1 MFKAST
7 AHAARCVLTTNR
19 PRIALAVQHWE
30 CHRHTAPLSPRIPG
44 QRRYHKVQT
53 HAPRSEIVELPPE
66 RLTDL
71 PDYDLPDYD
80 LPDSADEDVTDIE
93 AVLTP
98 APPEQAPPE
107 QELGLVPSKEGY
119 HAIKLEGCEFL
130 LATTADGK
138 LDLSDV
144 YVQDDESGIYA
155 QPDVSGG
162 TIPESPQ
169 LYSEIEW
176 REQFLGDVVYD
187 KPPMILVKMVYLIHV
202 AQHEPRRLDLTN
214 VWILHAAN
222 RSIYKAVVDI
232 RTETQDPAEM
242 VLRIRRD
249 GSLLVDHAQVMPTPD
264 ELILQEEFGHTEE
277 RPENIADPDN
287 DLNDPIDA
295 IEDDFDE
302 PDVPAVDLA

>member
-1 MFKAST
+1 MLKAST

-19 PRIALAVQHWE
+19 PRIGLALQHCQ
-30 CHRHTAPLSPRIPG
+30 CHRHSAPLCPRLAG
-44 QRRYHKVQT
+44 QQQHQTVQV
-53 HAPRSEIVELPPE
+53 HAARSQTAQLPP
-66 RLTDL
+66 DL
-71 PDYDLPDYD
+71 LPEY
-80 LPDSADEDVTDIE
+80 DSADEDVIDVE
-93 AVLTP
+93 AVPTP
-98 APPEQAPPE
+98 VPPE

-155 QPDVSGG
+155 QPEVSGG

-176 REQFLGDVVYD
+176 REEFLGDVMFD

-202 AQHEPRRLDLTN
+202 TQHEPRRLDLTN
-214 VWILHAAN
+214 VWTLHAAS
-222 RSIYKAVVDI
+222 RSICKAAVDM

-249 GSLLVDHAQVMPTPD
+249 GSLLVDDAQVMPTPD
-264 ELILQEEFGHTEE
+264 ELILQEEFGHKEE
-277 RPENIADPDN
+277 RQEDIADPD
-287 DLNDPIDA
+287 DDIDDPIDA
-295 IEDDFDE
+295 MEDDFDE